1 MTMKMNSRIMALAA
15 FVMLL
20 VLSCE
25 GYNLPKLPD
34 LIVENPGVSSSQLN
48 SGSGVTVS
56 CRVKNQGHGVA
67 DFPLTQL
74 NGLYYFLSADGVYD
88 AGDVSLGTSNIDD
101 INPGNTKDITGKSLT
116 IPGGTTPGNYYILF
130 YIDFEDDIEEFNEDN
145 NVAYVVIQVLN

>member
-1 MTMKMNSRIMALAA
+1 MNSRIITIVASMMFLI
-15 FVMLL
+15 
-20 VLSCE
+20 LSCE
-25 GYNLPKLPD
+25 EYNLPKLPD

-48 SGSGVTVS
+48 GGSGFSVS

-74 NGLYYFLSADGVYD
+74 NGLYYFLSADAVYN

-101 INPGNTKDITGKSLT
+101 INPGNTRDITGKSLT
-116 IPGGTTPGNYYILF
+116 IPGGTIPGNYYILF

-145 NVAYVVIQVLN
+145 NVAYVMIQVMN